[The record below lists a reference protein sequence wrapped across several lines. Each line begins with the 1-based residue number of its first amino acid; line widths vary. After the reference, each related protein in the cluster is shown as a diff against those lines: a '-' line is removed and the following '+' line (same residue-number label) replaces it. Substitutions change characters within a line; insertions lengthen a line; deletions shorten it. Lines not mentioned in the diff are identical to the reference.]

1 MKYLEL
7 ATRVA
12 KANSLPGKDKHFL
25 FGAVCLREDGAIVV
39 SSNIR
44 TQDRLGMAHAE
55 ARALRKGGQGSTL
68 WVVRINRLG
77 QWAMAKPCPQCQNLI
92 RHKKTK
98 RVYYTVGV
106 DTYSVWNP

>member
-12 KANSLPGKDKHFL
+12 KANFTSGNDKHFL
-25 FGAVCLREDGAIVV
+25 FGAVCLRDDGAIVV
-39 SSNIR
+39 ASNIR
-44 TQDRLGMAHAE
+44 TANPLRMAHAE
-55 ARALRKGGQGSTL
+55 ARCLRKAGQGSTL
-68 WVVRINRLG
+68 WLVRINRLG

-98 RVYYTVGV
+98 RVYYTVGT